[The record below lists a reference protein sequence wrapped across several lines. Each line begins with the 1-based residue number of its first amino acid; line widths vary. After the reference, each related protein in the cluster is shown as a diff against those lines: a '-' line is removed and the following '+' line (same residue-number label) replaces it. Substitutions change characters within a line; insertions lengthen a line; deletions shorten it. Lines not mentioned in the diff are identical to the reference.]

1 MIPVCPMIVS
11 YSLFTVGKG
20 LTIVASVIEGNYN
33 EKFPEAQAAQQVSIL
48 VVKMTYSMKCIF
60 I

>member
-1 MIPVCPMIVS
+1 MIVS
-11 YSLFTVGKG
+11 YFLFTVGKG

-48 VVKMTYSMKCIF
+48 VVRMTYSMI
-60 I
+60 